1 MGFFKIFEIY
11 ENLMWFMRIFRIY
24 EIFLE
29 LKIFLGIYW
38 LDKCTRFFQVI
49 YPSDSPKVWKNYV
62 YLF

>member
-29 LKIFLGIYW
+29 LKIFLGIY
-38 LDKCTRFFQVI
+38 
-49 YPSDSPKVWKNYV
+49 
-62 YLF
+62 